1 MALLLLPLV
10 VAEGGGAGGARG
22 DAKVVAHVAGL
33 EGHAAEGALLGGAAG
48 LRAQQQQHARAPVE
62 VAALDRHQPVL
73 SRVADGVEAD
83 GALEVLV
90 VRVRG
95 GRGRR

>member
-48 LRAQQQQHARAPVE
+48 LRAQQ
-62 VAALDRHQPVL
+62 
-73 SRVADGVEAD
+73 
-83 GALEVLV
+83 
-90 VRVRG
+90 
-95 GRGRR
+95 